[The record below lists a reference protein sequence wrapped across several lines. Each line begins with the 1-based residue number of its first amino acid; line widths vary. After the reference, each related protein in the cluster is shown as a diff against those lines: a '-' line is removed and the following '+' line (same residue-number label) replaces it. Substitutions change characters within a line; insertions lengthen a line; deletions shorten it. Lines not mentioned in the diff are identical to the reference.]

1 MLISLCY
8 QHITKQADNE
18 STECCGS
25 RSRTGS
31 VRKRTYV
38 YNKVQRTELTKKNK
52 VTLPMNNY

>member
-1 MLISLCY
+1 MLISVCY
-8 QHITKQADNE
+8 QYITKEADNE

-38 YNKVQRTELTKKNK
+38 YNKVQRTQLTKKKQSHTTNE
-52 VTLPMNNY
+52 

>member
-1 MLISLCY
+1 MLISVCY
-8 QHITKQADNE
+8 QYITKEADNE

-38 YNKVQRTELTKKNK
+38 YNKVQRTELTKKK
-52 VTLPMNNY
+52 KKKSQYQ